1 MVKRVIVFTWHFSYV
16 RNNCNILDD
25 FLFLNYLARNY
36 LFYRGWVGH
45 FLNHHLRFLCESF
58 CDKDKFSMF
67 DLAASTLINF
77 NDDRIVKREGGR
89 GEGCWG
95 RADWN
100 GERERRTQRF
110 WTFWSRV
117 CWVCNKNTSRL
128 THSTSSLMVTSILIK
143 LNHWYSMSFEAQSLG
158 GSYCSRQKAFTSSMH
173 GSICMLTWRW
183 VRCNCLFSVRAHHIQ

>member
-1 MVKRVIVFTWHFSYV
+1 MFHRFFWVVSPFVCLDIRDSMQGRWVSILQPSLMVKRVIVFTWHFSYV

-77 NDDRIVKREGGR
+77 NDDRIVIWEGGR

-100 GERERRTQRF
+100 GKGERRTQRF
-110 WTFWSRV
+110 WTFWSRA
-117 CWVCNKNTSRL
+117 CWVCNKNTSPTAPL
-128 THSTSSLMVTSILIK
+128 V
-143 LNHWYSMSFEAQSLG
+143 
-158 GSYCSRQKAFTSSMH
+158 
-173 GSICMLTWRW
+173 
-183 VRCNCLFSVRAHHIQ
+183 